1 MDMRKNKMV
10 VIEFNDSESSSV
22 KNIVVKSN
30 TSIKCTTRFMSGK
43 LLMFAKLLLKS
54 FIYSVVELLEFPEE
68 NPIVQQIYD
77 KYDIERIYCYHVL
90 TDTDSTSLQF
100 VIVSEPDSTF
110 PECDVRDILFEI
122 FSRTE
127 IKNRFDKSDKFWEKF
142 EMCSPQNQKVLGLYE
157 VENINDPCLVTLA
170 VNPKEY
176 LEYLKSENINKKHKG
191 VKKGSVGMNYE
202 NITERIK
209 PLFDF
214 DTSVKPKND
223 TKQVVRISVKKGE
236 MTTHQIIKKKFSQLN
251 DKRFYFPNAVISL
264 PFGNSALEQ
273 VDLFKKNKGQ
283 RI

>member
-1 MDMRKNKMV
+1 MV

-54 FIYSVVELLEFPEE
+54 FIYSVVELLAFPEE

-122 FSRTE
+122 FSRTKSKTDL
-127 IKNRFDKSDKFWEKF
+127 INPINSGKNLK
-142 EMCSPQNQKVLGLYE
+142 CAP
-157 VENINDPCLVTLA
+157 
-170 VNPKEY
+170 PK
-176 LEYLKSENINKKHKG
+176 
-191 VKKGSVGMNYE
+191 
-202 NITERIK
+202 
-209 PLFDF
+209 
-214 DTSVKPKND
+214 
-223 TKQVVRISVKKGE
+223 
-236 MTTHQIIKKKFSQLN
+236 IKKCWGCT
-251 DKRFYFPNAVISL
+251 R
-264 PFGNSALEQ
+264 
-273 VDLFKKNKGQ
+273 
-283 RI
+283 